1 MPPLRRESGSN
12 SLLSPRIIDDDDSS
26 LRSVSDQD
34 SDSEDD
40 EFIQANH
47 SSLELA
53 KHDRQVLEEEE
64 EMEKLLTRSGPADGL
79 RRIFSSKHDKFDQH
93 SVRIG
98 KRERR
103 RRRRRERLAAQRDHQ
118 GKADEEGI
126 LLHEMEEGEF
136 KDDTSSLSSTPSS
149 ELDRAEL
156 DSYSH
161 SKARLQPPPTFP

>member
-1 MPPLRRESGSN
+1 MQPRRESVSN
-12 SLLSPRIIDDDDSS
+12 SLLSPRINDDDESS
-26 LRSVSDQD
+26 LRSLSDQD

-79 RRIFSSKHDKFDQH
+79 RRIFSSKQDKFEQR

-103 RRRRRERLAAQRDHQ
+103 RRRREERLASQRGHK
-118 GKADEEGI
+118 GKSDEEGI

-149 ELDRAEL
+149 VIDRAEL
-156 DSYSH
+156 DNHSYS
-161 SKARLQPPPTFP
+161 KVRL